1 MGPTRL
7 FNGKLAAIYVTT
19 IVVGIWLAKTG
30 NDRLFASE
38 WNLSGS
44 LQCAAG
50 LFLIGMGLS
59 LPLRRPWL
67 SLLIGLAFV
76 PTVVF
81 LLFFIIVVFVA
92 PR

>member
-1 MGPTRL
+1 MAPTRL
-7 FNGKLAAIYVTT
+7 SNGKLGAIYVTT

-30 NDRLFASE
+30 NDCLFASE
-38 WNLSGS
+38 WNLIGS

-50 LFLIGMGLS
+50 LFLVGIGLS

-67 SLLIGLAFV
+67 ALLIGLAFV
-76 PTVVF
+76 PTVIF
-81 LLFFIIVVFVA
+81 LLFFITLVFVA